1 MLFSRFYG
9 GWAKYQKLE
18 KQETML
24 SFKEGNKKG
33 TSSASW
39 ISIPTKK
46 KGGKKKFGNAVCKC
60 LGNNMQWSEQ
70 QNSVWHECWGQ
81 T

>member
-33 TSSASW
+33 TSLASW
-39 ISIPTKK
+39 ISIPKK
-46 KGGKKKFGNAVCKC
+46 IKGGGEIDKAVCKC
-60 LGNNMQWSEQ
+60 LDNNM
-70 QNSVWHECWGQ
+70 NGVKGKI
-81 T
+81 